1 MEKNIPNKNKE
12 DALSKLKGIKDITTT
27 RKYPFLGFSPS
38 LIDYFLL
45 IGYDI
50 YVNQI
55 IHKDS
60 NRRLLKIDGDMLV
73 VTINNQVFRGPKEE
87 MYDKFKDIP
96 YFLEEYDDI
105 TKNDFIIYNMNIIDK
120 ELKSKY
126 E

>member
-1 MEKNIPNKNKE
+1 MGLKAKDMKQRLSELRDDNKDNPN
-12 DALSKLKGIKDITTT
+12 
-27 RKYPFLGFSPS
+27 YP
-38 LIDYFLL
+38 
-45 IGYDI
+45 
-50 YVNQI
+50 
-55 IHKDS
+55 K
-60 NRRLLKIDGDMLV
+60 LKIDGDMLV

-87 MYDKFKDIP
+87 MLDKFKDIP